1 MASEMEGWPWRSG
14 RMGGPH
20 DRLGGMKKQK
30 QDHVAADAVPSGA
43 IGVGEELWL
52 QLQHGL

>member
-1 MASEMEGWPWRSG
+1 
-14 RMGGPH
+14 MGGPH
-20 DRLGGMKKQK
+20 DRLGVKKQK

-52 QLQHGL
+52 RLQHGL